1 MAKDL
6 PSFPLVSPSA
16 IVPASVCIGHV
27 QLRDL
32 IICPREPGVV
42 NYVQHQSI
50 VEHNLRAPNS
60 PPRTVTSLN
69 WTPNTIASIPI
80 DDADSTLIAVG
91 GQEAEIHISLHRKR
105 RTLWQLERTLA
116 GSINNSVLLTS
127 RSNESSA
134 EPRVG
139 ISNNDCSVKFYDV
152 PIRAQS
158 HSKQLKESGIL
169 RLNVPVNHSSISPDG
184 RTLLSAG
191 DSPKVY
197 LHRISGGSRITL
209 SPIHTLTL
217 PPPDSYPLNY
227 SSSLAASF
235 STAFSANGS
244 KFAVAS
250 QEGLV
255 AVWDVRSSKPLKVFQ
270 TDKSRMPASPG
281 NGSASGWLSD
291 DPWDWTRGNSKA
303 PGWSVRSVKFGGI
316 AGKELMIF
324 TEHTSLIHVVD
335 ARTFETEEIIRM
347 PTPRSSATTSTG
359 PTAAASPQHHRSSS
373 PQHMPRSR
381 SPQPPMIVLALED
394 TFRISSSPSRPA
406 AGSDTR
412 WGSRTGR
419 DSERN
424 EEDVVVIPALG
435 DREME
440 HSVQTLLGRHG
451 IRTRQYSEDADNSR
465 NTAYAPYRAR
475 AEEEMEVDE
484 LESDCISSHTPSRSS
499 SPSPST
505 HLPIQ
510 ASPGPYTL
518 SPQNPNT
525 SRRRQQRRLR
535 PLTPPSG
542 AVGLSHSSPHQQD
555 TPMDVLN
562 KFEYAE
568 DRECGQDLAGTC
580 FDPSGRYVYV
590 ASTTGVA
597 EWSVHGAEKHWW
609 VDDAWI

>member
-6 PSFPLVSPSA
+6 PSLPLVSPSA

-42 NYVQHQSI
+42 NYVQHQTI

-60 PPRTVTSLN
+60 PPHTVTSLN
-69 WTPNTIASIPI
+69 WTPNTIASLPI
-80 DDADSTLIAVG
+80 DDADSTLMAVG

-127 RSNESSA
+127 RSNESSV

-158 HSKQLKESGIL
+158 HSKQLREAGIL

-184 RTLLSAG
+184 QTLLSAG

-197 LHRISGGSRITL
+197 LHRISGGSRITF

-270 TDKSRMPASPG
+270 TNKSRMPASPG

-316 AGKELMIF
+316 AGKELMVF

-335 ARTFETEEIIRM
+335 ARTFETEEVIRM
-347 PTPRSSATTSTG
+347 PTPRTSA
-359 PTAAASPQHHRSSS
+359 AAASPQRRSSS
-373 PQHMPRSR
+373 PHHVPRPR

-394 TFRISSSPSRPA
+394 TFRISSSLSRPSTVSEA
-406 AGSDTR
+406 R
-412 WGSRTGR
+412 WGSTANH
-419 DSERN
+419 DPERN

-451 IRTRQYSEDADNSR
+451 IRTRQYSEDADISR
-465 NTAYAPYRAR
+465 ISPYPPYRAR
-475 AEEEMEVDE
+475 TEEEMEVDE
-484 LESDCISSHTPSRSS
+484 LESDCVSSHTPSRSS

-505 HLPIQ
+505 HLPMQ
-510 ASPGPYTL
+510 ASPGRYTL
-518 SPQNPNT
+518 SPQNTST
-525 SRRRQQRRLR
+525 SRRHQHRRLR
-535 PLTPPSG
+535 PTTPP
-542 AVGLSHSSPHQQD
+542 AAAAISHTSPHQRE
-555 TPMDVLN
+555 PRVDVLN

-568 DRECGQDLAGTC
+568 DMDCGPDLAGAC
-580 FDPSGRYVYV
+580 FDPSGGYVYV

-597 EWSVHGAEKHWW
+597 EWSVHGAEKRWW